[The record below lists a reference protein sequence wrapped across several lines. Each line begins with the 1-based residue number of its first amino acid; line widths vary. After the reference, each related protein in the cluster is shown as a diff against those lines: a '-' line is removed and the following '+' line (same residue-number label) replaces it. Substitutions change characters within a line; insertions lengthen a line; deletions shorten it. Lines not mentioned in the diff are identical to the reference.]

1 MSTISAVAQYGILR
15 ARGGSSVHGDE
26 PGILKGILRAC
37 GGSSVKEFR
46 KSLYGE
52 YSPRMRR

>member
-1 MSTISAVAQYGILR
+1 MVFSAHAEVVPPIVYI
-15 ARGGSSVHGDE
+15 VCN
-26 PGILKGILRAC
+26 LKGILRAR